1 MRTKSENF
9 KFDGGKLVSLRRE
22 REMSQAEVARQIGI
36 RPQSL
41 CGFEKNRYN
50 PSALTL
56 TKLCV
61 LFDAKPQDFLNGK
74 RKTENGQ

>member
-1 MRTKSENF
+1 MKNKTENIE
-9 KFDGGKLVSLRRE
+9 FDGGKLVSLRRE
-22 REMSQAEVARQIGI
+22 NNLSQAEVARRIGI

-61 LFDAKPQDFLNGK
+61 LFDAKPQDFV
-74 RKTENGQ
+74 RS